1 MKRALV
7 FLAITFG
14 ITYAYDFLVVYPIA
28 QGTAPYASEFLSPD
42 LAYMVSVALTMLFP
56 ALGVVLT
63 RLVTREGF
71 QMCAWC
77 TVLAI
82 FLSYVTI
89 RTGSTFAA
97 AIGHGAVNGTT
108 NGVTLFSLSGGNPFV
123 GPLCTGIVGGLPLL
137 AVAAI
142 MLWDMRRREKAGT
155 LRMPEAGLPDGPHPD
170 HRERDG
176 HRSTLLPRWR
186 ILGARQTGKGE
197 RAMTELLCVGAG
209 GALGAMGRYGL
220 GLIPLGSELPLMT
233 LLINFLGSV
242 AIGAIVETS
251 ELAAG
256 ALSRE
261 AVLFLKVGLCG
272 GFTTFST
279 FSLETLEL
287 IEGGQYAIAGAYA
300 LVSVVLCVAGVLVGK
315 VLARALMPTG

>member
-1 MKRALV
+1 MM
-7 FLAITFG
+7 G
-14 ITYAYDFLVVYPIA
+14 
-28 QGTAPYASEFLSPD
+28 
-42 LAYMVSVALTMLFP
+42 
-56 ALGVVLT
+56 
-63 RLVTREGF
+63 
-71 QMCAWC
+71 
-77 TVLAI
+77 
-82 FLSYVTI
+82 
-89 RTGSTFAA
+89 
-97 AIGHGAVNGTT
+97 
-108 NGVTLFSLSGGNPFV
+108 
-123 GPLCTGIVGGLPLL
+123 
-137 AVAAI
+137 
-142 MLWDMRRREKAGT
+142 
-155 LRMPEAGLPDGPHPD
+155 
-170 HRERDG
+170 
-176 HRSTLLPRWR
+176 
-186 ILGARQTGKGE
+186 
-197 RAMTELLCVGAG
+197 LLCVGAG

-279 FSLETLEL
+279 FSLETLEAHR
-287 IEGGQYAIAGAYA
+287 EGGQYAIAGAYA

>member
-56 ALGVVLT
+56 ALDVVLT
-63 RLVTREGF
+63 GYPGEPFGGIAA
-71 QMCAWC
+71 MCAWC

-155 LRMPEAGLPDGPHPD
+155 LRMPEAGLPDGV
-170 HRERDG
+170 RRT
-176 HRSTLLPRWR
+176 RR
-186 ILGARQTGKGE
+186 
-197 RAMTELLCVGAG
+197 
-209 GALGAMGRYGL
+209 
-220 GLIPLGSELPLMT
+220 
-233 LLINFLGSV
+233 
-242 AIGAIVETS
+242 
-251 ELAAG
+251 
-256 ALSRE
+256 
-261 AVLFLKVGLCG
+261 
-272 GFTTFST
+272 
-279 FSLETLEL
+279 
-287 IEGGQYAIAGAYA
+287 
-300 LVSVVLCVAGVLVGK
+300 
-315 VLARALMPTG
+315 

>member
-97 AIGHGAVNGTT
+97 AIGHGAANGTT

-142 MLWDMRRREKAGT
+142 MLWGHAPPRESRNAAHPRSRPSRRDA
-155 LRMPEAGLPDGPHPD
+155 PEPPLKGARRPGLPMAHT
-170 HRERDG
+170 R
-176 HRSTLLPRWR
+176 TT
-186 ILGARQTGKGE
+186 AK
-197 RAMTELLCVGAG
+197 
-209 GALGAMGRYGL
+209 
-220 GLIPLGSELPLMT
+220 
-233 LLINFLGSV
+233 
-242 AIGAIVETS
+242 ET
-251 ELAAG
+251 
-256 ALSRE
+256 
-261 AVLFLKVGLCG
+261 
-272 GFTTFST
+272 
-279 FSLETLEL
+279 
-287 IEGGQYAIAGAYA
+287 AIAPP
-300 LVSVVLCVAGVLVGK
+300 SFPDGVYWARDRLGK
-315 VLARALMPTG
+315 ESEQ

>member
-1 MKRALV
+1 MDIATIFQNVLKILGKYWDV
-7 FLAITFG
+7 FLIEGLTNTLSLSAITVFFG
-14 ITYAYDFLVVYPIA
+14 AIFGALLALGKLSRFKVLRFCITAFVEIIRGTPILL
-28 QGTAPYASEFLSPD
+28 QLYFGYFILP
-42 LAYMVSVALTMLFP
+42 MLFP

-155 LRMPEAGLPDGPHPD
+155 LRMPEAGLPDGV
-170 HRERDG
+170 RRT
-176 HRSTLLPRWR
+176 RR
-186 ILGARQTGKGE
+186 
-197 RAMTELLCVGAG
+197 
-209 GALGAMGRYGL
+209 
-220 GLIPLGSELPLMT
+220 
-233 LLINFLGSV
+233 
-242 AIGAIVETS
+242 
-251 ELAAG
+251 
-256 ALSRE
+256 
-261 AVLFLKVGLCG
+261 
-272 GFTTFST
+272 
-279 FSLETLEL
+279 
-287 IEGGQYAIAGAYA
+287 
-300 LVSVVLCVAGVLVGK
+300 
-315 VLARALMPTG
+315 

>member
-42 LAYMVSVALTMLFP
+42 LAYMVSVSLTMLFP

-97 AIGHGAVNGTT
+97 AIGHGAVSAGIM
-108 NGVTLFSLSGGNPFV
+108 FSLTGGNPFV

-137 AVAAI
+137 VVAAT
-142 MLWDMRRREKAGT
+142 MLWNMRRREKAGT
-155 LRMPEAGLPDGPHPD
+155 LRMPEAGLPDGVRHT
-170 HRERDG
+170 RR
-176 HRSTLLPRWR
+176 
-186 ILGARQTGKGE
+186 
-197 RAMTELLCVGAG
+197 
-209 GALGAMGRYGL
+209 
-220 GLIPLGSELPLMT
+220 
-233 LLINFLGSV
+233 
-242 AIGAIVETS
+242 
-251 ELAAG
+251 
-256 ALSRE
+256 
-261 AVLFLKVGLCG
+261 
-272 GFTTFST
+272 
-279 FSLETLEL
+279 
-287 IEGGQYAIAGAYA
+287 
-300 LVSVVLCVAGVLVGK
+300 
-315 VLARALMPTG
+315 

>member
-28 QGTAPYASEFLSPD
+28 
-42 LAYMVSVALTMLFP
+42 
-56 ALGVVLT
+56 
-63 RLVTREGF
+63 EGIAA
-71 QMCAWC
+71 MCAWC

-97 AIGHGAVNGTT
+97 AIGHGAANGTT

-155 LRMPEAGLPDGPHPD
+155 LRMPEAGLPDGV
-170 HRERDG
+170 RRT
-176 HRSTLLPRWR
+176 RR
-186 ILGARQTGKGE
+186 
-197 RAMTELLCVGAG
+197 
-209 GALGAMGRYGL
+209 
-220 GLIPLGSELPLMT
+220 
-233 LLINFLGSV
+233 
-242 AIGAIVETS
+242 
-251 ELAAG
+251 
-256 ALSRE
+256 
-261 AVLFLKVGLCG
+261 
-272 GFTTFST
+272 
-279 FSLETLEL
+279 
-287 IEGGQYAIAGAYA
+287 
-300 LVSVVLCVAGVLVGK
+300 
-315 VLARALMPTG
+315 

>member
-28 QGTAPYASEFLSPD
+28 
-42 LAYMVSVALTMLFP
+42 
-56 ALGVVLT
+56 
-63 RLVTREGF
+63 EGIAA
-71 QMCAWC
+71 MCAWC

-97 AIGHGAVNGTT
+97 AIGHGAANGTT

-155 LRMPEAGLPDGPHPD
+155 LRIPEAGLPDGV
-170 HRERDG
+170 RRT
-176 HRSTLLPRWR
+176 RR
-186 ILGARQTGKGE
+186 
-197 RAMTELLCVGAG
+197 
-209 GALGAMGRYGL
+209 
-220 GLIPLGSELPLMT
+220 
-233 LLINFLGSV
+233 
-242 AIGAIVETS
+242 
-251 ELAAG
+251 
-256 ALSRE
+256 
-261 AVLFLKVGLCG
+261 
-272 GFTTFST
+272 
-279 FSLETLEL
+279 
-287 IEGGQYAIAGAYA
+287 
-300 LVSVVLCVAGVLVGK
+300 
-315 VLARALMPTG
+315 

>member
-89 RTGSTFAA
+89 RTGST
-97 AIGHGAVNGTT
+97 

-137 AVAAI
+137 VVAAT
-142 MLWDMRRREKAGT
+142 MLWNMRRREKAGT
-155 LRMPEAGLPDGPHPD
+155 LRMPEAGLPDGVRHT
-170 HRERDG
+170 RR
-176 HRSTLLPRWR
+176 
-186 ILGARQTGKGE
+186 
-197 RAMTELLCVGAG
+197 
-209 GALGAMGRYGL
+209 
-220 GLIPLGSELPLMT
+220 
-233 LLINFLGSV
+233 
-242 AIGAIVETS
+242 
-251 ELAAG
+251 
-256 ALSRE
+256 
-261 AVLFLKVGLCG
+261 
-272 GFTTFST
+272 
-279 FSLETLEL
+279 
-287 IEGGQYAIAGAYA
+287 
-300 LVSVVLCVAGVLVGK
+300 
-315 VLARALMPTG
+315 